1 MKPLEISMVF
11 CRPALFRN
19 HLQKGNLR
27 HSLAGKS
34 LVPFGRVDEDQPQ
47 RVRNG
52 WVTPAG
58 CGCRATFPKSGM
70 GVGSSREGGQGLFWG
85 EGVIAETDPFKGC
98 GPRAP

>member
-58 CGCRATFPKSGM
+58 CGCRATFSK
-70 GVGSSREGGQGLFWG
+70 VRDGGWEQQGRG
-85 EGVIAETDPFKGC
+85 T
-98 GPRAP
+98 GPVLGGGGDC